1 MPERGHRSAM
11 QTDNTPNWTDVAGVA
26 DFDDCHSKEF
36 VVGEHVIAVFRDGDR
51 FFALDG
57 LCAHQG
63 GPIAKGELSKT
74 DKGHTCVTC
83 PWHGWQY
90 ELETGIQTVNRQPL
104 QRTFPVRQNQ
114 GRIEVQLDP
123 S

>member
-1 MPERGHRSAM
+1 MESEPEL
-11 QTDNTPNWTDVAGVA
+11 NWVDVASVS
-26 DFDDCHSKEF
+26 DFDSGDAKE
-36 VVGEHVIAVFRDGDR
+36 VLVGEHVIAIFRDGES

-74 DKGHTCVTC
+74 DARKTCVTC

-104 QRTFPVRQNQ
+104 QQTFPVRQRG
-114 GRIEVQLDP
+114 GRVEVQV
-123 S
+123 